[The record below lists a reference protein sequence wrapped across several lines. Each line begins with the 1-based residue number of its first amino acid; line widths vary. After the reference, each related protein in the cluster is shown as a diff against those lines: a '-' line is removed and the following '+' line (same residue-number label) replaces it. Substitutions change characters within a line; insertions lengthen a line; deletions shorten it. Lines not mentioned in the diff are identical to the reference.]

1 MPNQDSEY
9 FSEEGL
15 VKLNEELQ
23 NLKTQKRREIADRL
37 EYAKSLG
44 DLSEN
49 SEYQEAKE
57 AQLLNEA
64 KVAELED
71 MLRRA
76 VIVQKS
82 TSKNIVEIGSKI
94 IVEQVDPRG
103 EELTFSI
110 VGSKEASPP
119 ENKISNESPLG
130 AALLGHKKSEIVKV
144 QTPKGVVEY
153 KIVDIV

>member
-1 MPNQDSEY
+1 MLHQDSEY

-15 VKLNEELQ
+15 AKLKAELEDA
-23 NLKTQKRREIADRL
+23 KTRNRREIADRL

-57 AQLLNEA
+57 AQLLNES

-82 TSKNIVEIGSKI
+82 SSKNSVEIGSKI
-94 IVEQVDPRG
+94 VVEMAEKPG
-103 EELTFSI
+103 EMTFSI
-110 VGSKEASPP
+110 VGYKEASPAD
-119 ENKISNESPLG
+119 NKISNESPLG
-130 AALLGHKKSEIVKV
+130 SALLGHKKGETVKV
-144 QTPKGVVEY
+144 QTPKGIIEY
-153 KIVDIV
+153 KIIDIL